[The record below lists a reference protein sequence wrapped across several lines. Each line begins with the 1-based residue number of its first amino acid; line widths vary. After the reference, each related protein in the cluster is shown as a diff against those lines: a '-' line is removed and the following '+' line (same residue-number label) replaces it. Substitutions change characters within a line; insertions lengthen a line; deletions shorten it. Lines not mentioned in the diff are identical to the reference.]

1 MNLLSKG
8 MARKNM
14 TTGIENNLRKEAEKT
29 LEIGTVMK
37 YAFLSMKKGCNNKEG
52 IYADN

>member
-14 TTGIENNLRKEAEKT
+14 TTGIENNLRKEAEKPWKS
-29 LEIGTVMK
+29 VR
-37 YAFLSMKKGCNNKEG
+37 S
-52 IYADN
+52 